1 MSLTLK
7 SRFAGNVYIIQC
19 EGRLVLGPEATALEA
34 ALDLAAH
41 EFHRFVLSVA
51 ALTRLDSIGLGV
63 LVRYAERLRRRGG
76 DIRLAAPPAFL
87 VTLLDLTRI
96 SNTLQSFE
104 TEEEAILSYLRQR
117 ANEDPQVKRGPRVL
131 VVDESADLCV
141 FVGTILRQRGFDVQ
155 SSCLLRDAKVLL
167 QVEPVEFILA
177 GPGTPSRPAE
187 MVLSTLTPLA
197 PKAVPLRLDDDF
209 KIRDAQEATAVL
221 LQMFSALGSI

>member
-1 MSLTLK
+1 MQLTLK

-19 EGRLVLGPEATALEA
+19 EGRIVLGPEVKALEA
-34 ALDLAAH
+34 ALDMAAF

-51 ALTRLDSIGLGV
+51 GVSRLDSIGLGL

-87 VTLLDLTRI
+87 VTLLDITKI
-96 SNTLQSFE
+96 SDTLQSFA
-104 TEEEAILSYLRQR
+104 TDEEAILSYLRQR
-117 ANEDPQVKRGPRVL
+117 PREEAQSTRGPRVL

-141 FVGTILRQRGFDVQ
+141 FIGAILRQRGYDVQ

-167 QVEPVEFILA
+167 QVDSVEYILA
-177 GPGTPSRPAE
+177 GPGTPARPAE
-187 MVLSTLTPLA
+187 MVLSTLRPLA

-209 KIRDAQEATAVL
+209 KARDAQEATAVL
-221 LQMFSALGSI
+221 LHMFNSLGS